1 MEEYKTKF
9 TCNIDTSTLPAGTI
23 THNFSVLM
31 ENQLAFHRDHQ
42 YEMALLRYDIYNSI
56 KNISAE
62 NLNNEIRIDP
72 ALGSFVTITITDGVY
87 SISELNTAI
96 KTKINALG
104 YDANNFSIIG
114 DFNILKVLLN
124 LGAGWR
130 VDFSG
135 NSLYKILGYN
145 QIIYDYNLGNPN
157 IAPNKADI
165 SNGINALSV
174 NCSLVDT
181 RWNMA
186 NANKNDSLY
195 ILPINAQSGG
205 LLSAVIQN
213 PLYKRM
219 IHGDYLH
226 SIDIRIC
233 SQDCRTN
240 VNLNDEDVS
249 LTLHI
254 REI

>member
-1 MEEYKTKF
+1 MEEYKDKYII
-9 TCNIDTSTLPAGTI
+9 NIDTSTLPSGTI
-23 THNFSVLM
+23 THNFNIPM
-31 ENQLAFHRDHQ
+31 NDQMNFHRDHE

-62 NLNNEIRIDP
+62 NLNNEIKIDP
-72 ALGSFVTITITDGVY
+72 ATGSFTTIIITDGVY

-135 NSLYKILGYN
+135 NSLYKILGFD
-145 QIIYDYNLGNPN
+145 QVIYDHNLGASNV
-157 IAPNKADI
+157 APNKADI
-165 SNGINALSV
+165 SNGVNSLSV

-186 NANKNDSLY
+186 NDTKNDSLY
-195 ILPINAQSGG
+195 ILPIDAQSGG
-205 LLSAVIQN
+205 LLSSVIQN
-213 PLYKRM
+213 PIYKRM

-233 SQDCRTN
+233 SQDCRTI
-240 VNLNDEDVS
+240 VNLHDEDVS

>member
-1 MEEYKTKF
+1 MEEYKIKF
-9 TCNIDTSTLPAGTI
+9 TCNIDTSTLGNVV
-23 THNFSVLM
+23 THNFSVPM
-31 ENQLAFHRDHQ
+31 ENQLGFHRDHN

-56 KNISAE
+56 NNISAE
-62 NLNNEIRIDP
+62 NLNNEIKIDP
-72 ALGSFVTITITDGVY
+72 ATGSFTTITITDGVY

-96 KTKINALG
+96 KSKINDLG

-114 DFNILKVLLN
+114 DYNILKVLLN

-135 NSLYKILGYN
+135 NSLYKILGFN
-145 QIIYDYNLGNPN
+145 QIIYDHNLGVANV
-157 IAPNKADI
+157 APNKADI

-174 NCSLVDT
+174 NCSLIDT
-181 RWNMA
+181 RYNMA

-195 ILPINAQSGG
+195 ILPIDSQSGG
-205 LLSAVIQN
+205 LLSSVIQN
-213 PLYKRM
+213 PIYKRM

-233 SQDCRTN
+233 SQDCRTI
-240 VNLNDEDVS
+240 VNLHGEDVS

>member
-1 MEEYKTKF
+1 MEQYKDKYII
-9 TCNIDTSTLPAGTI
+9 NIDTSTLPSGTI
-23 THNFSVLM
+23 THNFNIPM
-31 ENQLAFHRDHQ
+31 NDQLGFHRDHE

-62 NLNNEIRIDP
+62 NLNNEIKID
-72 ALGSFVTITITDGVY
+72 LGTGSFTTIIITDGVY

-114 DFNILKVLLN
+114 DFNILKVLLT

-135 NSLYKILGYN
+135 NSLYKILGFD
-145 QIIYDYNLGNPN
+145 QIIYDHNLGIANV
-157 IAPNKADI
+157 APNKADI

-174 NCSLVDT
+174 NTSLVDT
-181 RWNMA
+181 RWNMS
-186 NANKNDSLY
+186 NSNKNDSLY
-195 ILPINAQSGG
+195 ILPIDAQSGG

-213 PLYKRM
+213 PIYKRM

-233 SQDCRTN
+233 SQDCRTI
-240 VNLNDEDVS
+240 VNLHDEDVS